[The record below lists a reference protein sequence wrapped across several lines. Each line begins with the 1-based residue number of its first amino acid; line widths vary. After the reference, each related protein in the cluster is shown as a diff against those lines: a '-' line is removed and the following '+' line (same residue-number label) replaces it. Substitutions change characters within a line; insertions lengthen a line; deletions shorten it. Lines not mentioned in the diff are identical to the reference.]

1 MEKKYDVVC
10 WGDAALRLTPPNF
23 ERLEQAT
30 MLEMSVGGSELSCSV
45 GLARLGLRSAWFGK
59 LPDNAL
65 GRKVVTLTRAHGVDM
80 SHVSWVPNSRLGI
93 YYVEMGASPRPSET
107 VYDRQHCATTTMRPS
122 DWDLEALLSSTR
134 VLHSSGITPALGP
147 NCRETMEV
155 ALRLSKE
162 LGTINSFDFNFRF
175 RLWSAEEAR
184 AYLSRVFPLL
194 DILITTSDDLEL
206 VFGLKGTPEEN
217 AAWMKKEFGIGI
229 VAVTIREAPT
239 VLRGT
244 WRSIALADR
253 LYEGRVTEL
262 ELIDRVGSGDAH
274 AAGFL
279 YGYLVENDLQRAV
292 EIGDAMS
299 VLKHS
304 IPKDFAYFTKEEVL
318 RFASS
323 SGGTKIL
330 R

>member
-45 GLARLGLRSAWFGK
+45 GVARLGLKSAWFGK
-59 LPDNAL
+59 LPDNSL

-80 SHVSWVPNSRLGI
+80 SHVSWVPSSRLGI
-93 YYVEMGASPRPSET
+93 YYVEMGASPRASEV
-107 VYDRQHCATTTMRPS
+107 VYDRQHCASTTMRPD
-122 DWDLEALLSSTR
+122 DWDLEGLLGSTR
-134 VLHSSGITPALGP
+134 VLHSSGITPALGL
-147 NCRETMEV
+147 NCQETMEV
-155 ALRLSKE
+155 ALRLARE
-162 LGTINSFDFNFRF
+162 MGVINSFDFNFRF

-184 AYLSRVFPLL
+184 EYLSKVFPYL
-194 DILITTSDDLEL
+194 DILMTTSDDLEL
-206 VFGLKGTPEEN
+206 VFGLQGTPVKN
-217 AAWMKKEFGIGI
+217 AAWIRDRFGIGI

-239 VLRGT
+239 VLRGR
-244 WRSIALADR
+244 WSSLALADR
-253 LYEGRVTEL
+253 LYQGRVTEL
-262 ELIDRVGSGDAH
+262 ELIDRVGSGDAY

-279 YGYLVENDLQRAV
+279 YGYLVEKDLQRAV

-299 VLKHS
+299 FLKHS

-318 RFASS
+318 RHASS
-323 SGGTKIL
+323 TRTKIL

>member
-1 MEKKYDVVC
+1 MEKKYDVLC

-30 MLEMSVGGSELSCSV
+30 TLDMSVGGSELSCSV
-45 GLARLGLRSAWFGK
+45 GAARLGLKSGWFGK
-59 LPDNAL
+59 LPDNPL

-80 SHVSWVPNSRLGI
+80 SYVSWVPNSRIGI

-107 VYDRQHCATTTMRPS
+107 VYDRQHCASTTMRPE
-122 DWDLEALLSSTR
+122 DWSLKELLGSTR

-155 ALRLSKE
+155 MLKLARE
-162 LGTINSFDFNFRF
+162 LGVVNSFDFNFRF

-184 AYLSRVFPLL
+184 AYLSRVFPYL
-194 DILITTSDDLEL
+194 DILVTTNDDLEL
-206 VFGLKGTPEEN
+206 VFGLKGAPAEN
-217 AAWMKKEFGIGI
+217 AAWMKDRFGIEI
-229 VAVTIREAPT
+229 VAVTTREAPT
-239 VLRGT
+239 VLRGS
-244 WRSIALADR
+244 WSSLALADR
-253 LYEGRVTEL
+253 LYQGKVTEL
-262 ELIDRVGSGDAH
+262 ELIDRVGSGDAY

-279 YGYLVENDLQRAV
+279 YGYLVEKDLQRAV

-299 VLKHS
+299 FLKHS

-318 RFASS
+318 RYASQTI
-323 SGGTKIL
+323 TKIL

>member
-1 MEKKYDVVC
+1 LEKKYDVLC

-30 MLEMSVGGSELSCSV
+30 SLEMTVGGSELSCSV
-45 GLARLGLRSAWFGK
+45 GAARLGLKSGWFGK

-80 SHVSWVPNSRLGI
+80 SNVSWVPNSRLGI

-107 VYDRQHCATTTMRPS
+107 VYDRQHCATTTVRPD
-122 DWDLEALLSSTR
+122 DWDLTALLGSTR

-155 ALRLSKE
+155 MLKLAQE
-162 LGTINSFDFNFRF
+162 LGVVNSFDFNFRF
-175 RLWSAEEAR
+175 RLWSAQEAR
-184 AYLSRVFPLL
+184 SYLSRVFPYL
-194 DILITTSDDLEL
+194 DILSTTSDDLEM
-206 VFGLKGTPEEN
+206 VFGLKGTPAEN
-217 AAWMKKEFGIGI
+217 AAWMRDEFGIGI

-239 VLRGT
+239 VLRGS
-244 WRSIALADR
+244 WSSIALADR
-253 LYEGRVTEL
+253 LYRGKVTEL
-262 ELIDRVGSGDAH
+262 ELIDRVGSGDAY

-279 YGYLVENDLQRAV
+279 YGYLVEKDIQRAV

-299 VLKHS
+299 FLKHS
-304 IPKDFAYFTKEEVL
+304 IPKDFAFFTKEEVL
-318 RFASS
+318 RYASQTI
-323 SGGTKIL
+323 TKIL

>member
-1 MEKKYDVVC
+1 MDKRYDVVC

-45 GLARLGLRSAWFGK
+45 GAARLGLRSAWFGK
-59 LPDNAL
+59 LPDNPL

-80 SHVSWVPNSRLGI
+80 SHVVWVPNSRLGI
-93 YYVEMGASPRPSET
+93 YYVEMGASPRASEV
-107 VYDRQHCATTTMRPS
+107 VYDRQGCASTTMAPE
-122 DWDLEALLSSTR
+122 DWDLEGILGDTR

-147 NCRETMEV
+147 NCQRTMEV
-155 ALRLSKE
+155 ILRLAKE
-162 LGTINSFDFNFRF
+162 LGVVNSFDFNFRF

-184 AYLSRVFPLL
+184 AYLSKVFPYL

-206 VFGLKGTPEEN
+206 VFGLQGTPAEN
-217 AAWMKKEFGIGI
+217 AEWIKKEFGIGI
-229 VAVTIREAPT
+229 VAVTIRGAPT

-244 WRSIALADR
+244 WSSIALADR
-253 LYEGRVTEL
+253 LYRGRVTEL
-262 ELIDRVGSGDAH
+262 ELIDRVGSGDAY

-279 YGYLVENDLQRAV
+279 YGYLVEKDLQRAV

-299 VLKHS
+299 FLKHS
-304 IPKDFAYFTKEEVL
+304 IPKDFAFFTKEEV
-318 RFASS
+318 FQYAAS
-323 SGGTKIL
+323 GRTKIL

>member
-45 GLARLGLRSAWFGK
+45 GAARLGLKSAWFGK
-59 LPDNAL
+59 LPDNSL

-80 SHVSWVPNSRLGI
+80 SHVSWVPNGRLGI
-93 YYVEMGASPRPSET
+93 YYVEMGASPRASEV
-107 VYDRQHCATTTMRPS
+107 VYDRQHCASTTMRPD
-122 DWDLEALLSSTR
+122 DWDLESLLGSTR
-134 VLHSSGITPALGP
+134 VLHSSGITPALGS
-147 NCRETMEV
+147 NCQETMEV
-155 ALRLSKE
+155 ALRLAKE
-162 LGTINSFDFNFRF
+162 MGVINSFDFNFRF

-184 AYLSRVFPLL
+184 EYLSKVFPYL
-194 DILITTSDDLEL
+194 DILMTTSDDLEL
-206 VFGLKGTPEEN
+206 VFRLQGTPVEN
-217 AAWMKKEFGIGI
+217 AAWIRDRFGIGT

-239 VLRGT
+239 VLRGR
-244 WRSIALADR
+244 WSSLALADR
-253 LYEGRVTEL
+253 LYQGRVTEL
-262 ELIDRVGSGDAH
+262 ELIDRVGSGDAY

-279 YGYLVENDLQRAV
+279 YGYLVEKDLQRAV

-299 VLKHS
+299 FLKHS

-318 RFASS
+318 RYASS
-323 SGGTKIL
+323 TRTKIL

>member
-1 MEKKYDVVC
+1 MDKRYDVVC

-45 GLARLGLRSAWFGK
+45 GAARLGLRSAWFGK
-59 LPDNAL
+59 LPDNPL

-80 SHVSWVPNSRLGI
+80 SHVVWVPNSRLGI
-93 YYVEMGASPRPSET
+93 YYVEMGASPRASEV
-107 VYDRQHCATTTMRPS
+107 VYDRQGCASTTMAPE
-122 DWDLEALLSSTR
+122 DWDLEGILGGTR

-147 NCRETMEV
+147 NCQRTMEV
-155 ALRLSKE
+155 VLRLAKE
-162 LGTINSFDFNFRF
+162 LGVVNSFDFNFRF

-184 AYLSRVFPLL
+184 AYLSKVFPYL

-206 VFGLKGTPEEN
+206 VFGLRGGPEEN
-217 AAWMKKEFGIGI
+217 AEWMRKEFGIGI
-229 VAVTIREAPT
+229 VAVTIRGAPT

-244 WRSIALADR
+244 WSSVAVGDR
-253 LYEGRVTEL
+253 VYRGRVTEL
-262 ELIDRVGSGDAH
+262 ELIDRVGSGDAY

-279 YGYLVENDLQRAV
+279 YGYLVERDLQRAV

-299 VLKHS
+299 FLKHS
-304 IPKDFAYFTKEEVL
+304 IPKDFAFFTREEV
-318 RFASS
+318 FQYAASS
-323 SGGTKIL
+323 RTKIL

>member
-30 MLEMSVGGSELSCSV
+30 TLEMSVGGSELSCSV
-45 GLARLGLRSAWFGK
+45 GAARLGLRSAWFGK
-59 LPDNAL
+59 LPDNPL

-80 SHVSWVPNSRLGI
+80 SHVAWEPNSRLGI
-93 YYVEMGASPRPSET
+93 YYVEMGASPRASEV
-107 VYDRQHCATTTMRPS
+107 VYDRQGCASTTMRPE
-122 DWDLEALLSSTR
+122 DWDLEAILGSTR

-147 NCRETMEV
+147 NCRETMDV
-155 ALRLSKE
+155 VLRLARE
-162 LGTINSFDFNFRF
+162 MGVVNSFDFNFRF

-184 AYLSRVFPLL
+184 SYLSRVFPYL
-194 DILITTSDDLEL
+194 DILVTTSDDLEL
-206 VFGLKGTPEEN
+206 VFGLHGTPAES
-217 AAWMKKEFGIGI
+217 AAWMRDRFGIGI

-239 VLRGT
+239 VLRGS
-244 WRSIALADR
+244 WSSLALADR
-253 LYEGRVTEL
+253 LYQGRVTEL
-262 ELIDRVGSGDAH
+262 ELIDRVGSGDAY

-279 YGYLVENDLQRAV
+279 YGYLVEKDLQRAV

-299 VLKHS
+299 FLKHS
-304 IPKDFAYFTKEEVL
+304 IPRDFAYFTKEEVL
-318 RFASS
+318 RYASS
-323 SGGTKIL
+323 ARTKIL

>member
-45 GLARLGLRSAWFGK
+45 GAARLGLKSAWFGK
-59 LPDNAL
+59 LPDNPL

-80 SHVSWVPNSRLGI
+80 DHVSWVPNSRLGI
-93 YYVEMGASPRPSET
+93 YYVEMGASPRASEV
-107 VYDRQHCATTTMRPS
+107 VYDRQWCASTTMRPE
-122 DWDLEALLSSTR
+122 DWDLEAILGSTR

-155 ALRLSKE
+155 MLRLARE
-162 LGTINSFDFNFRF
+162 LGVVNSFDFNFRF
-175 RLWSAEEAR
+175 RLWSAEEAGE
-184 AYLSRVFPLL
+184 YLSRVFPYL

-206 VFGLKGTPEEN
+206 VFGLQGTPAEN
-217 AAWMKKEFGIGI
+217 AAWVQERFGIGI
-229 VAVTIREAPT
+229 VAVTIRQAPT
-239 VLRGT
+239 VLRGS
-244 WRSIALADR
+244 WSSVALADR
-253 LYEGRVTEL
+253 LYQGRVTEL
-262 ELIDRVGSGDAH
+262 ELIDRVGSGDAY

-279 YGYLVENDLQRAV
+279 YGYLVEKDLQRAV

-299 VLKHS
+299 FLKHS
-304 IPKDFAYFTKEEVL
+304 IPKDFAYFTKEEVF
-318 RFASS
+318 RYASS
-323 SGGTKIL
+323 ARTKIL